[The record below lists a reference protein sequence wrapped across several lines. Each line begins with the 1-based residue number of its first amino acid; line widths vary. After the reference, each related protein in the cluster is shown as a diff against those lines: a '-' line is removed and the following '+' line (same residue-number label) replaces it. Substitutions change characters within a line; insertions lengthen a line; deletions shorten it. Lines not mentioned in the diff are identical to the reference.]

1 MFIVT
6 NHCRGPKALLFLTN
20 QTKVQILDYG
30 RPYIEQMY
38 MYQGVLSPLLSQ
50 TEGKKDCLTT
60 GYEAIGPLHE
70 LIMSR
75 DQLSVN
81 TKTVHF

>member
-1 MFIVT
+1 
-6 NHCRGPKALLFLTN
+6 
-20 QTKVQILDYG
+20 
-30 RPYIEQMY
+30 
-38 MYQGVLSPLLSQ
+38 MYQDVLSPLLSQ

-60 GYEAIGPLHE
+60 GHEAIGPLHE

-81 TKTVHF
+81 TKTVHFRKILLARAERAY